1 MSPATRSPRQAAPG
15 ETAPAP
21 SSKSTELSGQ
31 ALQEVYE
38 RVLRARI
45 RLSMQQPFLAS
56 AVMRLPVRPVTG
68 ASWCRTAATDGYHIF
83 YNPQWVAKL
92 REDEL
97 RGLLA
102 HEVLHVLFSHAD
114 RRQGRDGQVWN
125 MACDYAINYLL
136 IQRGFSLPEGGLI
149 SARAQSKTS
158 EQLYAELAQQIKLPK
173 GSSVKSGGVSGGK
186 SGGTGRRKKLG
197 GPVRSEDPLADE
209 SSDRVPDPGEDL
221 IDADDPRVR
230 PMRSADAPDREQL
243 AELRRELREEALT
256 RLSGDGAGAF
266 RSECDA
272 DETRRIDWRSLLRA
286 HLSERIKGDWTS
298 FPFSKRMV
306 HRGLF
311 MPSAGML
318 VPGHVVFA
326 IDTSGSM
333 SLQLLGVIADEL
345 RAFREV
351 FPCRLTVLQ
360 CDARLQSVE
369 HYEAMDGY
377 EIPKRLEIHGRG
389 GTDFC
394 PVFDWVDEQ
403 SDVALVVYAT
413 DGMGSFPER
422 QPEVPVIWLH
432 TPPHLPSAAFPFGAV
447 VKISQQ

>member
-1 MSPATRSPRQAAPG
+1 
-15 ETAPAP
+15 
-21 SSKSTELSGQ
+21 
-31 ALQEVYE
+31 
-38 RVLRARI
+38 
-45 RLSMQQPFLAS
+45 
-56 AVMRLPVRPVTG
+56 
-68 ASWCRTAATDGYHIF
+68 
-83 YNPQWVAKL
+83 
-92 REDEL
+92 
-97 RGLLA
+97 
-102 HEVLHVLFSHAD
+102 
-114 RRQGRDGQVWN
+114 
-125 MACDYAINYLL
+125 
-136 IQRGFSLPEGGLI
+136 
-149 SARAQSKTS
+149 
-158 EQLYAELAQQIKLPK
+158 
-173 GSSVKSGGVSGGK
+173 
-186 SGGTGRRKKLG
+186 
-197 GPVRSEDPLADE
+197 
-209 SSDRVPDPGEDL
+209 
-221 IDADDPRVR
+221 VR
-230 PMRSADAPDREQL
+230 PMRSADAPDREQM

-272 DETRRIDWRSLLRA
+272 DESRSIDWRSLLRA

-333 SLQLLGVIADEL
+333 SLQLLSVIADEL

-413 DGMGSFPER
+413 DGMGSFPR
-422 QPEVPVIWLH
+422 RKPEVPVIWLH

-447 VKISQQ
+447 VKISQS

>member
-1 MSPATRSPRQAAPG
+1 MSHATPSTRQAAPV
-15 ETAPAP
+15 TPASAPH
-21 SSKSTELSGQ
+21 SKSTELSGQ

-56 AVMRLPVRPVTG
+56 AVMRLPVRPVTD

-114 RRQGRDGQVWN
+114 RRQERDGRVWN

-158 EQLYAELAQQIKLPK
+158 EQIYAELAQQIKLPK
-173 GSSVKSGGVSGGK
+173 GLSVKSGGK
-186 SGGTGRRKKLG
+186 SNSTGRRKKLG
-197 GPVRSEDPLADE
+197 GPARPEDPLADE
-209 SSDRVPDPGEDL
+209 SSDRVPDAGQDL

-243 AELRRELREEALT
+243 AELRRELREDALT
-256 RLSGDGAGAF
+256 RLNGEGAGAF
-266 RSECDA
+266 RSECEA
-272 DETRRIDWRSLLRA
+272 DEERSIDWRSLLRA

-326 IDTSGSM
+326 IDTSASM
-333 SLQLLGVIADEL
+333 SLQLLGVIAEEL

-377 EIPKRLEIHGRG
+377 EIPKHLEIYGRG

-394 PVFDWVDEQ
+394 PVFEWVTEQ

-413 DGMGSFPER
+413 DGLGTFPKR
-422 QPEVPVIWLH
+422 KPEVPVIWLH
-432 TPPHLPSAAFPFGAV
+432 TPPHPPSAVFPFGAV
-447 VKISQQ
+447 VKISQN

>member
-1 MSPATRSPRQAAPG
+1 MSPATRSPRRTHKASAAD
-15 ETAPAP
+15 APRGRPA
-21 SSKSTELSGQ
+21 ELSGQ

-68 ASWCRTAATDGYHIF
+68 ASWCPTAATDGYHVF
-83 YNPQWVAKL
+83 YNPQWVADL

-102 HEVLHVLFSHAD
+102 HEVMHVLFSHAD
-114 RRQGRDGQVWN
+114 RRQERDSQVWN
-125 MACDYAINYLL
+125 MACDFAINYLL

-149 SARAQSKTS
+149 STCAQGKTS
-158 EQLYAELAQQIKLPK
+158 EQLYAELMQQKKAPD
-173 GSSVKSGGVSGGK
+173 GSPTQNGGK
-186 SGGTGRRKKLG
+186 SLRKKLG
-197 GPVRSEDPLADE
+197 GPARSDDPLADE
-209 SSDRVPDPGEDL
+209 SRDRVPDAGADL

-230 PMRSADAPDREQL
+230 PVRSADAPDREQM
-243 AELRRELREEALT
+243 AELRRELREEALA
-256 RLSGDGAGAF
+256 RLSGDSAGSF
-266 RSECDA
+266 RSECEADDA
-272 DETRRIDWRSLLRA
+272 RRVDWRSLLRA

-311 MPSAGML
+311 MPSAGMQ

-326 IDTSGSM
+326 IDTSASM
-333 SLQLLGVIADEL
+333 SLDLLAGIAGEL
-345 RAFREV
+345 QSFREV

-394 PVFDWVDEQ
+394 PVFNWVAEQ
-403 SDVALVVYAT
+403 SDAALVIYAT
-413 DGMGSFPER
+413 DGIGGFPAR
-422 QPEVPVIWLH
+422 KPEVPVIWLH
-432 TPPHLPSAAFPFGAV
+432 TPPHPPSAVFPFGVV
-447 VKISQQ
+447 VKITQS

>member
-1 MSPATRSPRQAAPG
+1 MSPATSRPRQAG
-15 ETAPAP
+15 RGKTAPASP
-21 SSKSTELSGQ
+21 GTGADLSGQ
-31 ALQEVYE
+31 ALQEVYD

-45 RLSMQQPFLAS
+45 RLSLQQPFLAS
-56 AVMRLPVRPVTG
+56 AVMRLPVRSVAG

-83 YNPQWVAKL
+83 YNPQWVANL

-114 RRQGRDGQVWN
+114 RRKERDAQVWN

-158 EQLYAELAQQIKLPK
+158 EQLYAELAQGAKDE
-173 GSSVKSGGVSGGK
+173 SANSGRK
-186 SGGTGRRKKLG
+186 SGGTGRRKKPG
-197 GPVRSEDPLADE
+197 GPARSEDPLADE
-209 SSDRVPDPGEDL
+209 SSDRVPDAGEDL

-230 PMRSADAPDREQL
+230 PMRSADAPDREKM
-243 AELRRELREEALT
+243 AELRRELREEALA
-256 RLSGDGAGAF
+256 RLNGDGAGAF
-266 RSECDA
+266 RSECES
-272 DETRRIDWRSLLRA
+272 DEARSIDWRALLRA

-326 IDTSGSM
+326 IDTSASM
-333 SLQLLGVIADEL
+333 SLELLGVIADEL
-345 RAFREV
+345 RAFRET

-394 PVFDWVDEQ
+394 PVFDWIAEQ
-403 SDVALVVYAT
+403 TDVALVVYAT
-413 DGMGSFPER
+413 DGIGSFPKLK
-422 QPEVPVIWLH
+422 PEAPVIWLH
-432 TPPHLPSAAFPFGAV
+432 TPPHPPIAAFPFGAV
-447 VKISQQ
+447 VKISQK